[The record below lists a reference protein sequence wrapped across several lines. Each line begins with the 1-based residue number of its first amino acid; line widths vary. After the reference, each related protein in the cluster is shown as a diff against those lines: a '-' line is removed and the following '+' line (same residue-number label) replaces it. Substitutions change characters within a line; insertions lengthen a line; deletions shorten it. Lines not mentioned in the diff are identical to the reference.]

1 MPPCATMLGMA
12 ASKDNSAGVPPHA
25 ALLHDRFQKLYFG
38 KAVTVQ
44 DVIVGFIRFLLR
56 DAAAW
61 IERIDFSTLEPMPTE
76 MIDKAFRSRFTDRL
90 WRVRFRAEDGTTH
103 WLHIIVMLEFQSTV
117 DWFMALRMQSYAVRI
132 YESMWDGRTP
142 TKKSRLPPIVSV
154 VVYSGRRPWPA
165 ARCVSDLVESGARPA
180 EPPAPP
186 VPNFTG
192 ESFLLIDLQQL
203 DLADLPKDNLVSL
216 LARAYAV
223 RDVEDVAPLVEDA
236 LRVMREG
243 PRAELR
249 AVFLSWFRELAEPLG
264 IDLEFLEDE
273 EMIAKL
279 EEQGEVLL
287 PVQERLKAQLD
298 GIAARNLKE
307 GREEGLA
314 EGGRHLL
321 RRMAARRFG
330 ADTAR
335 QLDPL
340 LAATEDPE
348 RLSDVGTWITACA
361 TGKELLERV
370 RNAD

>member
-1 MPPCATMLGMA
+1 ML
-12 ASKDNSAGVPPHA
+12 V
-25 ALLHDRFQKLYFG
+25 
-38 KAVTVQ
+38 
-44 DVIVGFIRFLLR
+44 
-56 DAAAW
+56 
-61 IERIDFSTLEPMPTE
+61 
-76 MIDKAFRSRFTDRL
+76 
-90 WRVRFRAEDGTTH
+90 
-103 WLHIIVMLEFQSTV
+103 
-117 DWFMALRMQSYAVRI
+117 
-132 YESMWDGRTP
+132 
-142 TKKSRLPPIVSV
+142 
-154 VVYSGRRPWPA
+154 
-165 ARCVSDLVESGARPA
+165 
-180 EPPAPP
+180 
-186 VPNFTG
+186 
-192 ESFLLIDLQQL
+192 DLQRIGL
-203 DLADLPKDNLVSL
+203 TALPEDSLVAL
-216 LARAYAV
+216 PARAH
-223 RDVEDVAPLVEDA
+223 RIRGVEDVAPLVEDA

-348 RLSDVGTWITACA
+348 RLVDVGKWITTCA